1 MKSTV
6 SSGGTKAASQ
16 RASRGTDG
24 VIKDDATP
32 GDAASNAIT
41 IDFEDWYQGL
51 TSTSQRPQ
59 DWPAFERRIQNA
71 GTWLLKKLAQHGV
84 RATFFIVGEVA
95 REHPDLVRAIAA
107 QGHAIGMH
115 GDMHRR
121 VDSMSRAEFAA
132 DIRANIAAIQK
143 ASGVVPRSF
152 RAPCFSISKDTPWVW
167 EELAAAGV
175 RVDSSVFPVRSLLY
189 GMPEAPR
196 QPYVVETRYGPV
208 TEVPV
213 TTVPMMGSN
222 LPFSGGFYF
231 RALPYRAVALATRR
245 LNARGQGVVFYFHPW
260 EFDPDHPRPESV
272 TRREALSHYGFL
284 APAAE
289 KFSQLLNQF
298 RFETVFSDSPRADMK
313 SGSVPSSGP

>member
-6 SSGGTKAASQ
+6 STGGPTEVSQ
-16 RASRGTDG
+16 RATLEIDG
-24 VIKDDATP
+24 VKGDETP
-32 GDAASNAIT
+32 ENAASNALT

-59 DWPAFERRIQNA
+59 DWAAFERRIQNA
-71 GTWLLKKLAQHGV
+71 GTWLLVKLAQHRV

-95 REHPDLVRAIAA
+95 REHPDIVRAIAA

-132 DIRANIAAIQK
+132 DIRANIVAIEK
-143 ASGVVPRSF
+143 ASGVIPRSF
-152 RAPCFSISKDTPWVW
+152 RAPCFSIGNRTPWVW

-175 RVDSSVFPVRSLLY
+175 SVDSSVFPIRSLLY

-196 QPYVVETRYGPV
+196 QPYVVETRRGAV

-231 RALPYRAVALATRR
+231 RALPYRAVALATRK

-260 EFDPDHPRPESV
+260 EFDPSHPRPDSV
-272 TRREALSHYGFL
+272 TRRESLSHYGFL
-284 APAAE
+284 ASAPE
-289 KFSQLLNQF
+289 KFNRLLNQF
-298 RFETVFSDSPRADMK
+298 RFETVLGDSPRANIRTTP
-313 SGSVPSSGP
+313 GSVPL